1 MKNLRDMLGKDYT
14 KERVDK
20 MMKEADENNDG
31 KISFQEFLKAFR
43 RNEDSIRNTTLN
55 VVI

>member
-20 MMKEADENNDG
+20 MIKEADENNDG
-31 KISFQEFLKAFR
+31 KISFQEFLEAFR
-43 RNEDSIRNTTLN
+43 RNEESIRNTTFN
-55 VVI
+55 KVI

>member
-20 MMKEADENNDG
+20 MIKEADENNDG